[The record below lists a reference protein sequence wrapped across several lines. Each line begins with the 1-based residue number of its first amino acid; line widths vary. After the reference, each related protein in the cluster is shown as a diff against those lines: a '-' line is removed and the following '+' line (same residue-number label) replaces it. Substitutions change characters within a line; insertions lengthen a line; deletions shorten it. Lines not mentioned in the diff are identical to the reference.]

1 MEESASAEDLERYEV
16 DVELQLYQEYRDV
29 FSMFRYSVETERRYY
44 LTNKVDVQVRNAEA
58 DVFYDVAMEDV
69 WVWDMYR
76 PTRFARSVRGAH
88 VQGRQHRGP
97 QQDEA

>member
-1 MEESASAEDLERYEV
+1 MSAEDLERYES

-29 FSMFRYSVETERRYY
+29 FPMFRYSVETERRYY
-44 LTNKVDVQVRNAEA
+44 LTNKVDVQVRNADA

-76 PTRFARSVRGAH
+76 PTRFARSVR
-88 VQGRQHRGP
+88 VLTFKDVNIEDLSKEEP
-97 QQDEA
+97 

>member
-1 MEESASAEDLERYEV
+1 MSAEDLERYEA

-29 FSMFRYSVETERRYY
+29 FGMFRYSVETERRYY

-76 PTRFARSVRGAH
+76 PTRFARSVR
-88 VQGRQHRGP
+88 VLTFK
-97 QQDEA
+97 DVNIEDLSKEES

>member
-1 MEESASAEDLERYEV
+1 MSAEDLERYES

-29 FSMFRYSVETERRYY
+29 FPMFRYSVETERRYY
-44 LTNKVDVQVRNAEA
+44 LTNKVDVQVRNADA

-76 PTRFARSVRGAH
+76 PTRFARSVR
-88 VQGRQHRGP
+88 VLTFKDVNIEDLSK
-97 QQDEA
+97 DEP

>member
-1 MEESASAEDLERYEV
+1 MSAEDLERYEA

-29 FSMFRYSVETERRYY
+29 FGLFRYSVETERRYY
-44 LTNKVDVQVRNAEA
+44 LTNKVDVQVRNADA

-76 PTRFARSVRGAH
+76 PTRFARSVR
-88 VQGRQHRGP
+88 VLTFKDVNIEDLSK
-97 QQDEA
+97 DEP

>member
-1 MEESASAEDLERYEV
+1 MSTEDLERYEA

-29 FSMFRYSVETERRYY
+29 FGMFRYSVETERRYY
-44 LTNKVDVQVRNAEA
+44 LTNKVDVQVRNADA

-76 PTRFARSVRGAH
+76 PTRFARSVR
-88 VQGRQHRGP
+88 VLTFK
-97 QQDEA
+97 DVNIEDLSKEES